1 VQKYFRDAHLVKDW
15 VYLNSDL
22 ANYFTFSP
30 PDTNKFISKE
40 ANEVKNSLSELWQ
53 YLDAKQKKDDVV
65 SEDYDVDAEEDEI
78 FEVRVREKD
87 ENNSIDK

>member
-1 VQKYFRDAHLVKDW
+1 LQQI
-15 VYLNSDL
+15 
-22 ANYFTFSP
+22 FSP

-78 FEVRVREKD
+78 FKVRVIEKD